1 MNEAELIATI
11 EHTVKPEVQ
20 CHLGE
25 LPLHQMASL
34 DAVEGLCRRLV
45 MAAARLVLD
54 AWKDAL
60 EQVVRTL
67 TLACPKCGATRK
79 CKRRPGQP
87 MQLRLLGL
95 EVALEKLYLECDCC
109 DAPGVSITRLLTG
122 LSSGDASMELKLV
135 AAYCAA
141 QQSYGK
147 ASSALAVHHGQ
158 EVERTWLRRQSLQV
172 ERMAKAHAERGRA
185 QALRRISGEG
195 RVLGADRLMLQGDG
209 GSVRTGQLVACEPGD
224 PGYGKTTAKTHKPR
238 RKRPELKRE
247 IITLDVRQPGAM
259 EATGLDVVVPVEA
272 PQGERAR
279 RMLALAARQGLG
291 DNTQVLGL
299 GDLGSRLPQSFDEAF
314 CGYESLYCG
323 DWNHVRGYVTAA
335 AEQLEGLDNERWQ
348 TEMRTAI
355 WERDLER
362 RNALLVEARP
372 RRVLP
377 LPKDLVRCPLDA
389 LESYLCNNWD
399 RMHAARLKE
408 MGVDFVSARAE
419 SQVRD
424 RTKSRFA
431 VPGAWRQENLEGKAT
446 LKAIIDDGR
455 FDDFRRDC
463 LERSQ
468 DLFEKQLAD
477 RIKQAFGEGRI
488 SQCQADALLSC
499 SAAGQSLDLAA

>member
-1 MNEAELIATI
+1 
-11 EHTVKPEVQ
+11 
-20 CHLGE
+20 
-25 LPLHQMASL
+25 
-34 DAVEGLCRRLV
+34 
-45 MAAARLVLD
+45 
-54 AWKDAL
+54 
-60 EQVVRTL
+60 
-67 TLACPKCGATRK
+67 
-79 CKRRPGQP
+79 
-87 MQLRLLGL
+87 
-95 EVALEKLYLECDCC
+95 
-109 DAPGVSITRLLTG
+109 
-122 LSSGDASMELKLV
+122 
-135 AAYCAA
+135 
-141 QQSYGK
+141 
-147 ASSALAVHHGQ
+147 
-158 EVERTWLRRQSLQV
+158 
-172 ERMAKAHAERGRA
+172 
-185 QALRRISGEG
+185 
-195 RVLGADRLMLQGDG
+195 
-209 GSVRTGQLVACEPGD
+209 
-224 PGYGKTTAKTHKPR
+224 
-238 RKRPELKRE
+238 
-247 IITLDVRQPGAM
+247 M

-362 RNALLVEARP
+362 RNALLVEARR